1 MSLSYHYQRSVCDT
15 AMCEPN
21 ITNRGKWGKEHCTVD
36 TLLLLLLFWVLVC
49 LFWQSNT
56 AQTDLKFLFLLPLPP
71 KSWGTKLRCIY
82 YSPLTIYESEL
93 PHLSFPKKHLSQGH
107 YRTSHTVYHTK
118 TNLQSNY
125 NAKEITSL
133 WRNNIV
139 QTQVINTHSS
149 FP

>member
-93 PHLSFPKKHLSQGH
+93 PHLHFLRNTYHKVTTEHL
-107 YRTSHTVYHTK
+107 T
-118 TNLQSNY
+118 QS
-125 NAKEITSL
+125 ITPRLIYSL
-133 WRNNIV
+133 TIMQRK
-139 QTQVINTHSS
+139 
-149 FP
+149 